1 MESGT
6 AAGRGLATATAAR
19 QTTGRGLATTTA
31 ATARQATGRRLATAT
46 TAAAAKC
53 GTGQPDRSAA
63 V

>member
-19 QTTGRGLATTTA
+19 QTTGRGLATA
-31 ATARQATGRRLATAT
+31 ATARQATGRRLATTAAT
-46 TAAAAKC
+46 TAAAKC